1 MDFPDI
7 FKPMD
12 KNPRIKGNPFI
23 WSSAQE
29 AYW

>member
-23 WSSAQE
+23 WSAAQE